1 MKVKDEEKNIKKVE
15 TQNKIVKT
23 KHENTNNLAE
33 SKEEIKKDVK
43 IETKQKELEKDVET
57 ETKQKELEKD
67 VETEKKQKELEKYA
81 KIEKKQKEL
90 EKYVETE
97 KKQKGLEKNAKKE
110 QEKIEKENTREFKPI
125 ENTEEAK
132 TNKSDV
138 LVIFGILLA
147 IVILLVTVVY
157 GTFSIMTEKS
167 TTIAKG
173 VYIKNIDV
181 SGLTREQAKEK
192 INNYISSVIPE
203 EIKLTHNGF
212 ETSLSTSQLSI
223 YFNTDEAVDMAYN
236 IGKTGNI
243 FQKNLTILQTRLSK
257 TTIDPG
263 FSIDMDQL
271 KKDLEDISSKLPDKI
286 IESSCYI
293 DGNKLIITKGKA
305 GKTVKVDDSA
315 KYIKQAINDLK
326 IENNSLELIT
336 EDSTPKEIDLDAVY
350 NEIHKEPVNAY
361 YSQNPYVVHPS
372 ENGMDFSITLDE
384 AKNMLKEEKDEY
396 VVPLKVLYPS
406 VTTNMIGTEAF
417 PDLLS
422 EFSTK
427 YAASNKNR
435 TTNLILAAKKI
446 NGTVL
451 MPGETFSYNKVVG
464 ARTIQ
469 AGYKEAPIY
478 VSGRVEDGIGG
489 GICQITTTLY
499 NAVVYAN
506 LDIVERSNHQFVP
519 SYAGPSRDATVVY
532 GAIDFKFKN
541 NRDYPIKIACSVSG
555 GIANFKI
562 WGLKSDNDYEVQISS
577 RTTGKTSTAIYSE
590 AYKILKKNG
599 SVVSTTLLSKDTY
612 KRH

>member
-23 KHENTNNLAE
+23 KHENTDNLEE

-57 ETKQKELEKD
+57 EKKQKELEKD
-67 VETEKKQKELEKYA
+67 A

-90 EKYVETE
+90 EKNVETE
-97 KKQKGLEKNAKKE
+97 TKQKRLEKNAKKE

-243 FQKNLTILQTRLSK
+243 FQKNLTILQTKLSK

-336 EDSTPKEIDLDAVY
+336 EDSTPKEIDLDAIY

>member
-23 KHENTNNLAE
+23 KNENTDNLAE
-33 SKEEIKKDVK
+33 SKEKIKKD
-43 IETKQKELEKDVET
+43 
-57 ETKQKELEKD
+57 
-67 VETEKKQKELEKYA
+67 A
-81 KIEKKQKEL
+81 
-90 EKYVETE
+90 
-97 KKQKGLEKNAKKE
+97 
-110 QEKIEKENTREFKPI
+110 KIEKENTTEFKPI
-125 ENTEEAK
+125 ENTEKAK

-263 FSIDMDQL
+263 FSIDMNQL

-326 IENNSLELIT
+326 IENNSLELLT

-541 NRDYPIKIACSVSG
+541 NRDYPIKITCSVSG

-599 SVVSTTLLSKDTY
+599 NVVSTTLLSKDTY

>member
-23 KHENTNNLAE
+23 KHENTDNLAE

-43 IETKQKELEKDVET
+43 IETKQKG
-57 ETKQKELEKD
+57 LEKD
-67 VETEKKQKELEKYA
+67 VETEKKQKEL
-81 KIEKKQKEL
+81 KKD
-90 EKYVETE
+90 
-97 KKQKGLEKNAKKE
+97 AKKKK
-110 QEKIEKENTREFKPI
+110 EKIEKENTTEFKPI

-263 FSIDMDQL
+263 FSIDMNQL

-326 IENNSLELIT
+326 IENNSLELLT

-599 SVVSTTLLSKDTY
+599 NVVSTTLLSKDTY

>member
-23 KHENTNNLAE
+23 NHENTDNLVE

-43 IETKQKELEKDVET
+43 IETKQKGLEKDIET
-57 ETKQKELEKD
+57 EAKQKEIKKDAKIEKKQKD
-67 VETEKKQKELEKYA
+67 PEKNVETEKKQKEL
-81 KIEKKQKEL
+81 KKD
-90 EKYVETE
+90 
-97 KKQKGLEKNAKKE
+97 AKKE
-110 QEKIEKENTREFKPI
+110 QEKKENTTEFKPI

-181 SGLTREQAKEK
+181 SGLTRKQAKEK

-326 IENNSLELIT
+326 IENNSLELLT

-541 NRDYPIKIACSVSG
+541 NRDYPIKITCSVSG

-599 SVVSTTLLSKDTY
+599 NVVSTTLLSKDTY
-612 KRH
+612 KRQ

>member
-23 KHENTNNLAE
+23 KNENTDNLAE

-43 IETKQKELEKDVET
+43 IETKQKG
-57 ETKQKELEKD
+57 LEKD
-67 VETEKKQKELEKYA
+67 VETEKKQKEL
-81 KIEKKQKEL
+81 KKD
-90 EKYVETE
+90 
-97 KKQKGLEKNAKKE
+97 AKKKK
-110 QEKIEKENTREFKPI
+110 EKIEKENTTEFKPI

-326 IENNSLELIT
+326 IENNSLELLT

-427 YAASNKNR
+427 YAANNKNR

-541 NRDYPIKIACSVSG
+541 NRDYPIKITCSVSG

-599 SVVSTTLLSKDTY
+599 NVVSTTLLSKDTY

>member
-23 KHENTNNLAE
+23 EHETTDNLAE

-43 IETKQKELEKDVET
+43 IETNQKGLEKNVET
-57 ETKQKELEKD
+57 ETKQKEIKKDAKIEKKQKD
-67 VETEKKQKELEKYA
+67 PEKNVETEKKQKEL
-81 KIEKKQKEL
+81 KKD
-90 EKYVETE
+90 
-97 KKQKGLEKNAKKE
+97 AKKE
-110 QEKIEKENTREFKPI
+110 QEKKENTTEFKPI

-147 IVILLVTVVY
+147 IVILLVTVIY

-223 YFNTDEAVDMAYN
+223 YFNTDEAVNMAYN

-326 IENNSLELIT
+326 IENNSLELLT

-499 NAVVYAN
+499 NAIVYAN

-599 SVVSTTLLSKDTY
+599 NVVSTTLLSKDTY

>member
-23 KHENTNNLAE
+23 NHENTDNLAE

-57 ETKQKELEKD
+57 E
-67 VETEKKQKELEKYA
+67 KKQKEL
-81 KIEKKQKEL
+81 KKD
-90 EKYVETE
+90 
-97 KKQKGLEKNAKKE
+97 AKKE
-110 QEKIEKENTREFKPI
+110 QEKKEKENTTKFKPI

-147 IVILLVTVVY
+147 IVILLVAVVY
-157 GTFSIMTEKS
+157 GTFLIMTEKS

-223 YFNTDEAVDMAYN
+223 YFNTDEAVNMAYN

-326 IENNSLELIT
+326 IENNSLELLT

-372 ENGMDFSITLDE
+372 ENGMDFSIPLDE

-599 SVVSTTLLSKDTY
+599 NVVSTTLLSKDTY

>member
-23 KHENTNNLAE
+23 KHENTDNLAE

-43 IETKQKELEKDVET
+43 IETKQKG
-57 ETKQKELEKD
+57 LEKD
-67 VETEKKQKELEKYA
+67 VETEKKQKELKKY
-81 KIEKKQKEL
+81 
-90 EKYVETE
+90 
-97 KKQKGLEKNAKKE
+97 AKKE
-110 QEKIEKENTREFKPI
+110 QEKIEKENTTEFKPI
-125 ENTEEAK
+125 ENTKEAK

-326 IENNSLELIT
+326 IENNSLELLT

-599 SVVSTTLLSKDTY
+599 NVVSTTLLSKDTY